1 MLSHLF
7 HWTAHMLPPYAA
19 APRTFAPQ
27 WWLLNPEDWLSHYFQ
42 LCKGVPCSL
51 AVLGLRMSTQA
62 FWTVPK
68 RMSLRVTL
76 VRQINWFH
84 TALAHGRW
92 AASEYSTQLQTFS
105 LSASLSHVESEGN
118 EGGSVAKWW
127 HDNTTVQWCTKYV
140 RNMYEVHHPSARA
153 MQLHYEFA
161 EDYGSAA
168 GPVPGSAKPSTPWW
182 SFEGI
187 LDASQESLLRSSC
200 EPPDQVVLRDAAS
213 KLHEH
218 HRLVCLRWICIMF
231 IFFPTNIDKCDV
243 FAYFCY
249 SSVSFLPCKTWG
261 EFLSFQVVASSKAA
275 LFSTGASFLAW
286 RQLKNS
292 TMKSKVRSSCPQNQ
306 RTHTQHSFGKNDKNG
321 GHKQPRDK

>member
-1 MLSHLF
+1 MISHCLSTRPMGGLWVQHSITNLQ
-7 HWTAHMLPPYAA
+7 P
-19 APRTFAPQ
+19 
-27 WWLLNPEDWLSHYFQ
+27 LSISQ
-42 LCKGVPCSL
+42 PC
-51 AVLGLRMSTQA
+51 GNR
-62 FWTVPK
+62 
-68 RMSLRVTL
+68 
-76 VRQINWFH
+76 RQR
-84 TALAHGRW
+84 GR
-92 AASEYSTQLQTFS
+92 FS
-105 LSASLSHVESEGN
+105 GQMMTRH
-118 EGGSVAKWW
+118 
-127 HDNTTVQWCTKYV
+127 NTTVQWCTKYV

-231 IFFPTNIDKCDV
+231 IFFPTK
-243 FAYFCY
+243 
-249 SSVSFLPCKTWG
+249 
-261 EFLSFQVVASSKAA
+261 FLSFQVVASSKAA

-292 TMKSKVRSSCPQNQ
+292 SMKSKVRSSCPQNQ
-306 RTHTQHSFGKNDKNG
+306 RTHTQNSFGNDKSG

>member
-1 MLSHLF
+1 MLQ
-7 HWTAHMLPPYAA
+7 PQG
-19 APRTFAPQ
+19 TFAPQ

-127 HDNTTVQWCTKYV
+127 HDITRLYSDV
-140 RNMYEVHHPSARA
+140 RSMYEVHHPSARA

-161 EDYGSAA
+161 EDYGICSRSGPRKCQAFHSVMIFRRHSRCLPGVFAKKFLRTTWPGCAA
-168 GPVPGSAKPSTPWW
+168 GCCEQTPW
-182 SFEGI
+182 
-187 LDASQESLLRSSC
+187 ASQTC
-200 EPPDQVVLRDAAS
+200 
-213 KLHEH
+213 
-218 HRLVCLRWICIMF
+218 CLRWICIMF

-249 SSVSFLPCKTWG
+249 SSVSFLPCKNLRWVP
-261 EFLSFQVVASSKAA
+261 FLPGCSLFQGGP
-275 LFSTGASFLAW
+275 FSTGASFWPDVSW
-286 RQLKNS
+286 RIPPWR
-292 TMKSKVRSSCPQNQ
+292 VRSGQVVRKTKE
-306 RTHTQHSFGKNDKNG
+306 RTPNTALGRMIRMEDTNSQGTNRVKFK
-321 GHKQPRDK
+321 